1 MATTTTNLGLTKPAG
16 TDAVDIATIN
26 ANMDLLDTQVF
37 GKVSRSQGLPV
48 GTDLNTIKTTGMY
61 YGYNWVN
68 GAAVSISTLLVMRYE
83 DAWITQIQHNLDTTG
98 ALYVRRFHSGTT
110 WSAWQ
115 KISTQDDIL
124 AVTSG
129 TKYYIKYP
137 DGTMIAT
144 DSKSATVNCS
154 TAWGGIY
161 TTGTNTFVFDNFA
174 VPFIAAPIMSYGGGR
189 SGSSGDFF
197 IMTDSGKQ
205 PTATSPGGVQIA
217 RGSIN
222 ASLTAVVSYTA
233 IGRWKA

>member
-16 TDAVDIATIN
+16 TDAVDIAVIN
-26 ANMDLLDTQVF
+26 ANMDLLDAQVF
-37 GKVSRSQGLPV
+37 GKVSRSQGLPA
-48 GTDLNTIKTTGMY
+48 GTDLNTIKTAGIY
-61 YGYNWVN
+61 YGYDWLN
-68 GAAVSISTLLVMRYE
+68 GAISNISTLLVMWYS
-83 DAWITQIQHNLDTTG
+83 DNWITQIQHNLDNTG
-98 ALYVRRFHSGTT
+98 ALYVRRFHNGTT

-115 KISTQDDIL
+115 KISTQDDIV

-129 TKYYIKYP
+129 TKYYVKYP

-144 DSKSATVNCS
+144 DSKAATVNCS

-161 TTGTNTFVFDNFA
+161 TTDTNTFVFDNFL

-189 SGSSGDFF
+189 GGGTGDFF
-197 IMTDSGKQ
+197 IVTDFRKP

-217 RGSIN
+217 RGTLN